1 MTDRLNLRG
10 TAWDLFL
17 EGGRYHIRRLP
28 FILDA
33 TGQQVGPNDIFAND
47 QAALEFVEAMAER
60 GNYDCEA
67 ALLLTRE
74 VNNGNRMD
82 NLPSVR
88 ATVQQEDRAQMLGE
102 EEVK

>member
-1 MTDRLNLRG
+1 MLDSLNLRG
-10 TAWDLFL
+10 IAWDLFS
-17 EGGRYHIRRLP
+17 EGGRHYIRRLP

-33 TGQQVGPNDIFAND
+33 TGQEVGPNDIFASD

-67 ALLLTRE
+67 VLMMTRRE
-74 VNNGNRMD
+74 EDGDYLD

-88 ATVQQEDRAQMLGE
+88 ATVQQEDRA
-102 EEVK
+102 

>member
-33 TGQQVGPNDIFAND
+33 TGQEVGPNDIFASD

-67 ALLLTRE
+67 VLMMTRRE
-74 VNNGNRMD
+74 EDGDYLD

-88 ATVQQEDRAQMLGE
+88 ATVQQEDRA
-102 EEVK
+102 

>member
-28 FILDA
+28 FILNA
-33 TGQQVGPNDIFAND
+33 TGQKVGPNDIFAND

-67 ALLLTRE
+67 VLMMTRRE
-74 VNNGNRMD
+74 EDGNYLD
-82 NLPSVR
+82 NVSPLR
-88 ATVQQEDRAQMLGE
+88 TAVQQEDRA
-102 EEVK
+102 